1 MLKNKIYKYLFNE
14 ILKNFITILLT
25 FTAIAWVVRAVNF
38 LDLMVEDGYASSI
51 YFNYSVLNITTIM
64 TRFIPLSFLLSLTV
78 CIIRFERQQELLILW
93 VSGLAKIKIANI
105 FILTAGIITALQL
118 ILSLFVNPTLLNKSR
133 SLLSDTNALNISSIL
148 KSNEFSDT
156 FKGMTFYIKKKTND
170 NQLTNV
176 FINDTNGNLKTILSE
191 VGEQNNSIIFA
202 ERGIVD
208 KDNLI
213 LYNGVIQTLNKK
225 NEIKNIQFEKTELN
239 TNDLTTRTVKLA
251 KIQETSSSSLLR
263 CLGNKNN
270 NLNLKNCSSENKS
283 EVIQALS
290 RRLGAPLYVPLTT
303 VIICFLLLYKKE
315 NKFNF
320 LKKYIL
326 FILSFII
333 LVFAEMLL
341 KYTGIS
347 MFVASFYFVLPVIMF
362 FLFYLLL
369 LKKTVSEKN

>member
-1 MLKNKIYKYLFNE
+1 M
-14 ILKNFITILLT
+14 
-25 FTAIAWVVRAVNF
+25 
-38 LDLMVEDGYASSI
+38 
-51 YFNYSVLNITTIM
+51 
-64 TRFIPLSFLLSLTV
+64 
-78 CIIRFERQQELLILW
+78 
-93 VSGLAKIKIANI
+93 
-105 FILTAGIITALQL
+105 
-118 ILSLFVNPTLLNKSR
+118 
-133 SLLSDTNALNISSIL
+133 
-148 KSNEFSDT
+148 
-156 FKGMTFYIKKKTND
+156 
-170 NQLTNV
+170 
-176 FINDTNGNLKTILSE
+176 
-191 VGEQNNSIIFA
+191 
-202 ERGIVD
+202 D

>member
-133 SLLSDTNALNISSIL
+133 SLLSDTNALNISTIL

-176 FINDTNGNLKTILSE
+176 FINDKNGNLKTILSE
-191 VGEQNNSIIFA
+191 AGGQNNSIIFA

-239 TNDLTTRTVKLA
+239 TRDLTTRTVKLA
-251 KIQETSSSSLLR
+251 KIQETSSSSSLR
-263 CLGNKNN
+263 CLRNKNN

-326 FILSFII
+326 FILSFVI

-347 MFVASFYFVLPVIMF
+347 TFVASFYFVLPVIMF

-369 LKKTVSEKN
+369 LKKTVSEKT

>member
-369 LKKTVSEKN
+369 LKKTVSEKK